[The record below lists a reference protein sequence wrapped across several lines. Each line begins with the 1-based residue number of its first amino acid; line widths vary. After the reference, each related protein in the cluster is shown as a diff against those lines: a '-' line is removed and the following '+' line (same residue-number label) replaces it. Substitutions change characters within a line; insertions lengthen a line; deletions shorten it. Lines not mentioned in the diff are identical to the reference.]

1 MNEQDRWRRVDEIL
15 AACLEMEPA
24 SRTSYLDEACD
35 DDTALRREVEELLAF
50 DRVDHPGLDGI
61 TWGSPAGVAPVEGGA
76 TGDLGLYRLLEPIGE
91 GGMGVVYRARR
102 DDGRYERDVA
112 IKILK
117 NGILSRETLGRFRN
131 ECRILAQ
138 LDHEGIAR
146 LYDAGCTAEGL
157 PYLVMEHVDGLP
169 LDRFVQE
176 RDGSIA
182 ERLRLFQQICR
193 AVSHAHSHLIVHRD
207 LKPSNISVVEGEV
220 GEDGLP
226 QDFRVKLLDFGIAK
240 MLTDRGEQANWTQ
253 GQAPMTPRY
262 ASPEQ
267 STGAP
272 ITTATDVYALGLLC
286 GELVTGQA
294 PGVETEGP
302 PVSHGLGRLPAD
314 LQAVLQKATAEAPAD
329 RYPSA
334 EQLSEDIGRYL
345 GGRPVIARPPTPG
358 YRFRRFVGRH
368 KLPLAAASVLFV
380 LTACAAFGFA
390 VLAHELAQERDR
402 ARIEARIA
410 GQVTD
415 FLVGLFSQ
423 AEPGNRGPQEPTAS
437 ELLRRGAER
446 VEPAFDRSTDDLPVR
461 VALLDAIGRAY
472 HSLSRYDEAAP
483 LLHRALE
490 LRREMSPADPPSLR
504 RALIRAAEAERLRS
518 DYDRAESLAKE
529 ALTLGLGSGG
539 RDSRWSEA
547 ARLLG
552 QISTHR
558 GDLESAER
566 WLTSALDADRRR
578 KGSNRE
584 GSSREGSS
592 REGSSREGGAE
603 EALGKSHQAL
613 ATLAFERRDDPLA
626 EHHARRAVEHLGAA
640 LGVDHPLVLSALNEL
655 TIALQNQGKLK
666 DAVVVYQDLLR
677 RQVGV
682 FGEPHEVLVGTLN
695 GIGTTYYDLGD
706 YEAAERELRRSLDML
721 YALGSRSTLVDARVS
736 TNLARTL
743 WEAGRGEEAIEQY
756 RRALD
761 IFRQRVE
768 AGSPSLGAPLTFL
781 GGALCSEAQVD
792 EGEALLDEAR
802 QIYLDRLGADHYR
815 LALLDGTRAKCAVG
829 RGLPAEARD
838 LLESAKA
845 RLVGHFGADHRIIR
859 KIEHRLSE
867 LSGS

>member
-1 MNEQDRWRRVDEIL
+1 
-15 AACLEMEPA
+15 MEPPARA
-24 SRTSYLDEACD
+24 SFLDEACG
-35 DDTALRREVEELLAF
+35 DDTSLRREVEELLAF
-50 DRVDHPGLDGI
+50 DRADHPGLDGI
-61 TWGSPAGVAPVEGGA
+61 TWGSPSEKAGAEVGTHAG
-76 TGDLGLYRLLEPIGE
+76 LGLYRLLEPIGE

-117 NGILSRETLGRFRN
+117 DGILSRETLGRFRN

-146 LYDAGCTAEGL
+146 LYDAGCTADGL

-169 LDRFVQE
+169 LDRFIHGQ
-176 RDGSIA
+176 DWTIA
-182 ERLRLFQQICR
+182 DRLRLFQQICH
-193 AVSHAHSHLIVHRD
+193 AVSHAHGHLIVHRD
-207 LKPSNISVVEGEV
+207 LKPSNILVMAGDEA
-220 GEDGLP
+220 EDRV
-226 QDFRVKLLDFGIAK
+226 FRVKLLDFGIAK
-240 MLTDRGEQANWTQ
+240 MLTERAEAADWTQ
-253 GQAPMTPRY
+253 GRSPMTPRY

-267 STGAP
+267 CAGAP

-286 GELVTGQA
+286 RELVTGEA
-294 PGVETEGP
+294 PGDAGGDRVAGAETPGTR
-302 PVSHGLGRLPAD
+302 GLPTD
-314 LQAVLQKATAEAPAD
+314 LRAVLRKATAEAPAE

-334 EQLSEDIGRYL
+334 EQLSEDIGRFL
-345 GGRPVIARPPTPG
+345 SGRPVIARSPTPG

-368 KLPLAAASVLFV
+368 KWPLAAATVLFT
-380 LTACAAFGFA
+380 LTAFAAFGFA

-437 ELLRRGAER
+437 EMLRRGAER

-461 VALLDAIGRAY
+461 AALLDAIGRAY

-490 LRREMSPADPPSLR
+490 LRRDLSPPDRSSLR
-504 RALIRAAEAERLRS
+504 QALIRAAEAERLRS
-518 DYDRAESLAKE
+518 DYDRAETLVTE
-529 ALTLGLGSGG
+529 ALALWTPSE
-539 RDSRWSEA
+539 RQQDPQWSDA

-566 WLTSALDADRRR
+566 WLRAALDADRRR
-578 KGSNRE
+578 KG
-584 GSSREGSS
+584 G
-592 REGSSREGGAE
+592 GGA
-603 EALGKSHQAL
+603 ALGRDHQAL
-613 ATLAFERRDDPLA
+613 ATLAFERRDAALA
-626 EHHARRAVEHLGAA
+626 EHHAREAVEHLEAA
-640 LGVDHPLVLSALNEL
+640 LGDDHPLVLTALNDL
-655 TIALQNQGKLK
+655 TIALQNQAELK
-666 DAVVVYQDLLR
+666 GAVVVYQELFERQR
-677 RQVGV
+677 RV
-682 FGEPHEVLVGTLN
+682 FGEPHEILVGTLN
-695 GIGTTYYDLGD
+695 SLGTTYYDLND

-721 YALGSRSTLVDARVS
+721 YALGSRSTLVDAQVS

-743 WEAGRGEEAIEQY
+743 WEAGRGEEAIEAY
-756 RRALD
+756 RRALA

-781 GGALCSEAQVD
+781 GGALCSEGRAD

-815 LALLDGTRAKCAVG
+815 LALLDGTLSKCAVG
-829 RGLPAEARD
+829 RGRPNEARQ
-838 LLESAKA
+838 LLESARA
-845 RLVGHFGADHRIIR
+845 RLVDHFGVDHRIIR
-859 KIEHRLSE
+859 KVDRRLSE
-867 LSGS
+867 LPGSGATK